1 MVSQRALTIAN
12 RAHTRRGS
20 FHLRYARLGVDGRF
34 LGDLGAHDA
43 HPVVG
48 DVGRDEGD
56 VVALD
61 LIFACS
67 VLRFC
72 FKSARRA
79 SGDHP
84 KPQFRMLATCCEA
97 LTEAQ
102 RRLT

>member
-1 MVSQRALTIAN
+1 MQCISSVNVVNIPRRAKHGFSTRTNN

-56 VVALD
+56 EVALE
-61 LIFACS
+61 L
-67 VLRFC
+67 LRVFDVSTVT
-72 FKSARRA
+72 FQ
-79 SGDHP
+79 SG
-84 KPQFRMLATCCEA
+84 FS
-97 LTEAQ
+97 
-102 RRLT
+102 